1 MVSVFLT
8 GYVKIQHGKAKEK
21 TMQLF
26 DFVYG
31 RFHHQLKETFIKTI
45 LGISNNGN
53 LGKLFKRC

>member
-8 GYVKIQHGKAKEK
+8 GYAKIQHGKAKEK

-31 RFHHQLKETFIKTI
+31 RFHHQLKETFIKTLP
-45 LGISNNGN
+45 LGTPGWLSA
-53 LGKLFKRC
+53 